1 MNKKLLTTLAP
12 LAVATATNLAYG
24 QAARLEEV
32 IVTANKTAEN
42 LQTVPSAVSAFSG
55 DKLAEAGVKDLQDL
69 SGISPGLA
77 IQSSG
82 GGESTVIR
90 LRGMG
95 SQRFDQSV
103 AQFVGVFID
112 EITQHRPGVAMAA
125 LMDVERVE
133 VLRGPQNVLYGKNVP
148 AGAIS
153 IVSKRPDL
161 FGFGGDAAYSIGN
174 HDYREHKL
182 NLNIPLVPGVLAAR
196 IGGLNSHRT
205 GETDVEPAGQTWGG
219 SNRNGGRIA
228 LLFQPTDDLSINAT
242 YLNYESDAS
251 DFQQT
256 SQVDYV
262 MNNPFKYYGFV
273 PGDPGE
279 LVPGIV
285 PANDLSPL
293 NDPTAMPALG
303 LGQITVTP
311 IDPFRRKASRDEK
324 YRAFTDLETA
334 SLQADYGFGD
344 HALTYLAGYQEYTT
358 GNFIDGD
365 ATDVT
370 YSHVESDL
378 RTRYWSQE
386 LRWTYSG
393 DRIETMAGLFIDEER
408 HSSYTTVYV
417 APLAPFIGLIIGDD
431 TYRDLDSQSA
441 FFRLSYDLTDDLRLV
456 AGARY
461 SQSDVAVTLRQL
473 GDARHA
479 EEFDALVGE
488 ATLSYQI
495 TPDVMTYIKIGT
507 GNQSGGINMAVLSN
521 PALQA
526 AGGEPTFDEAKSKY
540 AEVGVKSSLFDNSLQ
555 INANAFYQMYD
566 GYQAMVALDAVNT
579 YIANAGKVRVQ
590 GVELDTAWQATDS
603 LRFDN
608 SVAVTDARFR
618 EFDNAPCSELQLYN
632 ALFSGDLGHS
642 CVVSGSQDLAGKR
655 VNESPLLSVTS
666 ALVHT
671 SPVNALG
678 AELSVRGEL
687 SYRSET
693 VTEPFIDSD
702 NQRQGGYTLLN
713 ASTSLAWD
721 NGFRLMLWGKNLG
734 DKDYCLYKQL
744 NNSNIS
750 TFVGVNCL
758 VGAGREYGLTASY
771 SWD

>member
-12 LAVATATNLAYG
+12 LAVATQLAHAQG
-24 QAARLEEV
+24 PRLEEV
-32 IVTANKTAEN
+32 IVTATKTAEN
-42 LQTVPSAVSAFSG
+42 LQSVPSAVSAFSS

-161 FGFGGDAAYSIGN
+161 SEFGGDASYSIGN
-174 HDYREHKL
+174 HDYREQKL

-196 IGGLNSHRT
+196 VGGLNSHRT

-219 SNRNGGRIA
+219 SNRTGGRLA
-228 LLFQPTDDLSINAT
+228 LLFQPSEDFTVNAT
-242 YLNYESDAS
+242 YLNYKSKAA
-251 DFQQT
+251 DFQQI

-262 MNNPFKYYGFV
+262 VNNPFKYFGFI

-279 LVPGIV
+279 LVPGVV
-285 PANDLSPL
+285 PAHDLSPL

-303 LGQITVTP
+303 LGKITVAP
-311 IDPFRRKASRDEK
+311 IDPFRRKASLNDK
-324 YRAFTDLETA
+324 YRSFTDLEST
-334 SLQADYGFGD
+334 SLQADYSFGD
-344 HALTYLAGYQEYTT
+344 HTLAYLAGYQEYTT
-358 GNFIDGD
+358 GGAVDSDG
-365 ATDVT
+365 TDVS
-370 YSHVESDL
+370 YSHLDVNL
-378 RTRYWSQE
+378 GTRYWSQE

-393 DRIETMAGLFIDEER
+393 DRIETMAGVFIDEER
-408 HSSYTTVYV
+408 HSSYTTVFV
-417 APLAPFIGLIIGDD
+417 APLAPYIGLIIGDD
-431 TYRDLDSQSA
+431 TYRDIDSRSV
-441 FFRLSYDLTDDLRLV
+441 FFRVSYDLSDDLRLA

-461 SQSDVAVTLRQL
+461 SQSETSVTLRQL
-473 GDARHA
+473 GDARHT
-479 EEFDALVGE
+479 EDFNSLVGE
-488 ATLSYQI
+488 ATLSYQW
-495 TPDVMTYIKIGT
+495 TPDLMTYLKIGT

-526 AGGEPTFDEAKSKY
+526 AGGKPVFDEAKSKY
-540 AEVGVKSSLFDNSLQ
+540 AEVGVKSSLLDNSLQ
-555 INANAFYQMYD
+555 INANAFYQIYD
-566 GYQAMVALDAVNT
+566 GYQSMVALDALNT
-579 YIANAGKVRVQ
+579 YIANAGKVQVQ
-590 GVELDTAWQATDS
+590 GLELDTAWQATDN

-618 EFDNAPCSELQLYN
+618 KFDNAPCSELQLYN
-632 ALFSGDLGHS
+632 ALFSGDFGNS
-642 CVVSGSQDLAGKR
+642 CVVSGNQDLAGKR
-655 VNESPLLSVTS
+655 VNESPLLSLTS
-666 ALVHT
+666 ALTHT
-671 SPVNALG
+671 SQLHALG
-678 AELSVRGEL
+678 AQLSLRGEL

-693 VTEPFIDSD
+693 VSENFIDTD

-713 ASTSLAWD
+713 ASASLDWD
-721 NGFRLMLWGKNLG
+721 NGLRLMLWGKNLG
-734 DKDYCLYKQL
+734 DKDYCLYRQV
-744 NNSNIS
+744 NTASIS
-750 TFVGVNCL
+750 TFVGSTCL
-758 VGAGREYGLTASY
+758 VGAGREYGLTANY
-771 SWD
+771 RWD